1 MVCLSTAAV
10 AKLIA
15 LRAVH
20 CLPFL
25 KNPALFGISLKLIS
39 RITPTTTMVTFFG
52 QIGRFAVL
60 QTAAMGQ
67 VFLFLLSAFA
77 WACRPPF
84 RFRLIVHHVRTIGV
98 ESLSVVI
105 LSGVFTGMVM
115 GLQGYYSLRK
125 FNAENF
131 LGSAVALGILREL
144 GPVLSAFMVTGRTG
158 SAMAAEIGSMKVTEQ
173 IDALYSMAINPV
185 QYLVSPRIIAGL
197 ISMPLLTAIFDIVA
211 IYGAYIVGVQL
222 LGISSGAYFSGMEQ
236 SVIFKDVLSGFLKS
250 VSFGLIIT
258 WICCYKGFHAP
269 PMATGVG
276 QATTESVVLCFVII
290 LVWNYFMTSIM
301 L

>member
-1 MVCLSTAAV
+1 MPS
-10 AKLIA
+10 
-15 LRAVH
+15 
-20 CLPFL
+20 
-25 KNPALFGISLKLIS
+25 
-39 RITPTTTMVTFFG
+39 FFG
-52 QIGRFAVL
+52 QIGRYAI
-60 QTAAMGQ
+60 QNTAGMGRT
-67 VFLFLLSAFA
+67 FLFLLSAFA
-77 WACRPPF
+77 WAFRPPA

-158 SAMAAEIGSMKVTEQ
+158 SAMAAELASMKVSEQ
-173 IDALYSMAINPV
+173 IDALYSMAVNPI
-185 QYLVSPRIIAGL
+185 QYLVTPRIIAGL
-197 ISMPLLTAIFDIVA
+197 ISMPLLTAIFDVVA
-211 IYGAYIVGVQL
+211 IYGAYVVGVQL
-222 LGISSGAYFSGMEQ
+222 LGVSSGSYFSGMEL
-236 SVIFKDVLSGFLKS
+236 SVVFKDVLSGFLKS

-258 WICCYKGFHAP
+258 WICCYKGFNAP

-276 QATTESVVLCFVII
+276 QATTESVVLCFVMI
-290 LVWNYFMTSIM
+290 LVWNYFMTSVM

>member
-1 MVCLSTAAV
+1 MS
-10 AKLIA
+10 
-15 LRAVH
+15 
-20 CLPFL
+20 
-25 KNPALFGISLKLIS
+25 
-39 RITPTTTMVTFFG
+39 TFFG
-52 QIGRFAVL
+52 QIGRFATL
-60 QTAAMGQ
+60 QTAAMGHT
-67 VFLFLLSAFA
+67 FLFLLSAFA
-77 WACRPPF
+77 WSFRPPF

-173 IDALYSMAINPV
+173 IDALYAMAINPI

-197 ISMPLLTAIFDIVA
+197 ISMPLLTAIFDVVA
-211 IYGAYIVGVQL
+211 IYGAYLVGVQL
-222 LGISSGAYFSGMEQ
+222 LGVGSGSYFSGMES
-236 SVIFKDVLSGFLKS
+236 SVVFKDVLSGFLKS

-276 QATTESVVLCFVII
+276 QATTEAVVLSFVMI
-290 LVWNYFMTSIM
+290 LVWNYFLTSVM

>member
-1 MVCLSTAAV
+1 
-10 AKLIA
+10 LI
-15 LRAVH
+15 
-20 CLPFL
+20 
-25 KNPALFGISLKLIS
+25 I
-39 RITPTTTMVTFFG
+39 
-52 QIGRFAVL
+52 
-60 QTAAMGQ
+60 
-67 VFLFLLSAFA
+67 
-77 WACRPPF
+77 
-84 RFRLIVHHVRTIGV
+84 HHIRTIGV

-158 SAMAAEIGSMKVTEQ
+158 SAMAAEISSMKVTEQ
-173 IDALYSMAINPV
+173 IDALYSMAVNPI

-197 ISMPLLTAIFDIVA
+197 ISMPLLTAIFDVVA
-211 IYGAYIVGVQL
+211 IYGAYVVGVHL
-222 LGISSGAYFSGMEQ
+222 LGVSSGSYFSGMEL
-236 SVIFKDVLSGFLKS
+236 SVVFKDVYSGFLKS

-258 WICCYKGFHAP
+258 WICCYKGFNAS

-276 QATTESVVLCFVII
+276 QATTESVVACFVMI
-290 LVWNYFMTSIM
+290 LMWNYFMTSIM